1 MFFRRIKKW
10 LIWVPGMIILLAIAV
25 FSYGYIK
32 KIPEIYGIIH
42 PNAFQGEET
51 SEPYISNR
59 SDKENV
65 HQLSVETNKTLL
77 EATMKLERYYSK
89 CGHTLDEEDSM
100 ESRYIGKTQDEL
112 IALFPNWQLKRFTPE
127 QVVLHMQLDAYCP
140 DHYLIKEEDGYLVI
154 FRSDKNTGIPLI
166 VEAMEVSF
174 ENLNEETINEI
185 KEGIIVDSIE
195 GVEQLL
201 ENWGS

>member
-1 MFFRRIKKW
+1 MFFRRNRKW
-10 LIWVPGMIILLAIAV
+10 LIWVPGMILLLAIAV

-32 KIPEIYGIIH
+32 KFPEIYGRIH

-51 SEPYISNR
+51 SDPYISNLLE
-59 SDKENV
+59 KEKA

-100 ESRYIGKTQDEL
+100 ESRYIGKTEDDL
-112 IALFPNWQLKRFTPE
+112 IKLFPKWQLKRFTPE
-127 QVVLHMQLDAYCP
+127 QVVLRMELDAYCP
-140 DHYLIKEEDGYLVI
+140 DHYLVKEEDGYLVI
-154 FRSDKNTGIPLI
+154 FRSDKDTGIPLI
-166 VEAMEVSF
+166 VEAIEVSL
-174 ENLNEETINEI
+174 EHLNQETLDEI
-185 KEGIIVDSIE
+185 KEGVIVDSIE